1 MYQFV
6 LFGLSHWLGL
16 IATLALAY
24 FGIIIVKKFPAKL
37 VIIKRATGL
46 VLLSMF
52 IFYQIY
58 IIFMTKE
65 WSLSGNLPIH
75 ITNFILFFLG
85 LNLIFEK
92 QIFFDLSFFWG
103 ISGGL
108 LSVLF
113 PDIRSDFPDIYY
125 IFHWVSHAPMIFAV
139 VLGFYP
145 SKLKINFTSLLRS
158 IAFGAVYI
166 AIIYPLN
173 VLLNSNYGY
182 LLRSPEEALGLVN
195 SVAGGSYSVFIGLV
209 FLCLIVL
216 MSIEYGVYRFF
227 KINSSKFI
235 LKEISK

>member
-1 MYQFV
+1 MRQFV

-24 FGIIIVKKFPAKL
+24 LGIVIVKKFPDKI
-37 VIIKRATGL
+37 VIIKRVTGL

-58 IIFMTKE
+58 IIFITKE

-113 PDIRSDFPDIYY
+113 PDIRNDFPDIYY
-125 IFHWVSHAPMIFAV
+125 IFHWASHAPMIFAV

-145 SKLKINFTSLLRS
+145 SKLKINFKSLLKA
-158 IAFGAVYI
+158 IAFGAIYI
-166 AIIYPLN
+166 ATIYPLN
-173 VLLNSNYGY
+173 ILLNSNYGY
-182 LLRSPEEALGLVN
+182 LLRPPGEALGLVN
-195 SVAGGSYSVFIGLV
+195 SLAGGSYPVFIAIV
-209 FLCLIVL
+209 FVFSIIL
-216 MSIEYGVYRFF
+216 MSGEYLAYKFF
-227 KINSSKFI
+227 SSMNRPLYKA
-235 LKEISK
+235 